1 MWLNE
6 NEGEKLKVRW
16 NVSTLFFKKVLFWPF
31 FPSIYQIYF
40 FILSFHIALI
50 GDSTWLFASYCF
62 LSSYYNLKK
71 NLDTGLVLDFAKIY
85 LVLLLENIS
94 RNHRGLC
101 LKLLWI
107 ATTILFFYPLILL
120 FNYQFLFQ
128 FYPFVLHWYVIGF
141 DYLFCVAFFWV
152 IPGSGKNHLGI
163 E

>member
-1 MWLNE
+1 LA
-6 NEGEKLKVRW
+6 
-16 NVSTLFFKKVLFWPF
+16 FFSLYLSNIF
-31 FPSIYQIYF
+31 FH
-40 FILSFHIALI
+40 FILSYCVDWWFNLI
-50 GDSTWLFASYCF
+50 ICFILFFIELLQS
-62 LSSYYNLKK
+62 KK

-141 DYLFCVAFFWV
+141 DYLFCVAFFCV

>member
-1 MWLNE
+1 MAFFFLYLSNIFFNFILLYCVDWWFNLIICFI
-6 NEGEKLKVRW
+6 
-16 NVSTLFFKKVLFWPF
+16 LFFIELLQ
-31 FPSIYQIYF
+31 S
-40 FILSFHIALI
+40 
-50 GDSTWLFASYCF
+50 
-62 LSSYYNLKK
+62 KK
-71 NLDTGLVLDFAKIY
+71 NLDIGLVLDFAKIY

-141 DYLFCVAFFWV
+141 DYLFCVVFFWV